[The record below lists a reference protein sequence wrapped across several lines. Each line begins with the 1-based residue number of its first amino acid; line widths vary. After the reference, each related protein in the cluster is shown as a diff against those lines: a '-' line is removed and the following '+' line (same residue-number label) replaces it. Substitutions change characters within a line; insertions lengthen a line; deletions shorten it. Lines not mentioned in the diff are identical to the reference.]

1 MAQILLCQLGGMSLQ
16 DYRGQHALG
25 PERRENIEAVKK
37 IPAGRYCNREKGSYS
52 EDSVSN
58 ENCMFF

>member
-1 MAQILLCQLGGMSLQ
+1 MSLQ